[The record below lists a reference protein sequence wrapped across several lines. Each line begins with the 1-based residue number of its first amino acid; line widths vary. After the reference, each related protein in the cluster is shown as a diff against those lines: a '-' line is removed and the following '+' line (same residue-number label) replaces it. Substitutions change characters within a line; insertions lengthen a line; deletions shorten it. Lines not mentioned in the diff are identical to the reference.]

1 MLNHEST
8 RKLVAIPIVTLL
20 LATAIVI
27 AENAIQSAAAQDTRL
42 GKSPRMLAKIAAP
55 IATSGNNVY
64 MAWPNNDTGHWN
76 VLFAKSTDGGKTLK
90 IIIISAPN
98 KGNTIDQN
106 TEIAASGSN
115 VYVTWWTNKTGVLMP
130 LFRASND
137 GGNTFAKPIM
147 LNSTWVNSHVSSFS
161 FVLKKTLLFEYIR
174 RILYLFDPRL
184 HPAPVFLKKS

>member
-1 MLNHEST
+1 MLIKKNMGMFAIVVL
-8 RKLVAIPIVTLL
+8 LVATV
-20 LATAIVI
+20 VI
-27 AENAIQSAAAQDTRL
+27 YANPTQPAAAQP
-42 GKSPRMLAKIAAP
+42 KSPRATTTTHIQEVP
-55 IATSGNNVY
+55 IATSGSNVY

-76 VLFAKSTDGGKTLK
+76 VFFAKSTDGGKTLK
-90 IIIISAPN
+90 TVMISAPN

-147 LNSTWVNSHVSSFS
+147 LNSTG
-161 FVLKKTLLFEYIR
+161 
-174 RILYLFDPRL
+174 
-184 HPAPVFLKKS
+184 

>member
-1 MLNHEST
+1 VLNHEST

-27 AENAIQSAAAQDTRL
+27 DENAIQSAAAQDTRL
-42 GKSPRMLAKIAAP
+42 GKSPRILAKIAAP

-76 VLFAKSTDGGKTLK
+76 VFFAKSTDGGKTLK
-90 IIIISAPN
+90 IMMISAPN

-106 TEIAASGSN
+106 TEIAASGNN

-137 GGNTFAKPIM
+137 GGSTFAKPIM
-147 LNSTWVNSHVSSFS
+147 LNSTG
-161 FVLKKTLLFEYIR
+161 
-174 RILYLFDPRL
+174 
-184 HPAPVFLKKS
+184 